1 MGGEILKNSSKVQI
15 KIREDSSTL
24 TIIDSTFEDAGI
36 YECRASNNLGTD
48 KTKGSLTVNKMTE
61 QEKKEYEKLKANGLQ
76 AAVEEEEK
84 KVIKKEEEKK
94 AKVEKKEEKKK
105 IEKKEEV
112 KKTYDWKKG

>member
-1 MGGEILKNSSKVQI
+1 MNNFKCLAHFNNERV
-15 KIREDSSTL
+15 
-24 TIIDSTFEDAGI
+24 GI
-36 YECRASNNLGTD
+36 NINIVYLE
-48 KTKGSLTVNKMTE
+48 MTE

-105 IEKKEEV
+105 
-112 KKTYDWKKG
+112 